1 MVEKDR
7 IINLINRDRGSVGYK
22 IPDLNIHRT
31 FSPGEVK
38 KVTFDE
44 IEKLSWVDGGLALL
58 KHYLI
63 IDDPEAAEE
72 ILGHV
77 EPEYF
82 YTDEDIRT
90 LLTEGTLDQL
100 KDALQFG
107 PRGVIELIKRDAVDL
122 RLNNVKMREEIL
134 KATKFNVDNAIK
146 IDELSNIN
154 NEDEAATSERRSEPI
169 AARGQNLNGGRRSEP
184 IKSKY
189 KVVG

>member
-90 LLTEGTLDQL
+90 LLTKGTLDQL

-134 KATKFNVDNAIK
+134 KATNFNVDNAIK
-146 IDELSNIN
+146 IEELSNIDN
-154 NEDEAATSERRSEPI
+154 KDEAATPQRRSEPI
-169 AARGQNLNGGRRSEP
+169 AARGQNSNGGRRSEP

>member
-100 KDALQFG
+100 
-107 PRGVIELIKRDAVDL
+107 
-122 RLNNVKMREEIL
+122 
-134 KATKFNVDNAIK
+134 
-146 IDELSNIN
+146 
-154 NEDEAATSERRSEPI
+154 
-169 AARGQNLNGGRRSEP
+169 
-184 IKSKY
+184 
-189 KVVG
+189 

>member
-90 LLTEGTLDQL
+90 LLTKGTLDQL

-134 KATKFNVDNAIK
+134 KATNFNVDNAIK
-146 IDELSNIN
+146 IEELSNIDN
-154 NEDEAATSERRSEPI
+154 KDEAATPQRRSEPI
-169 AARGQNLNGGRRSEP
+169 AKKQVLHLFLT
-184 IKSKY
+184 Y
-189 KVVG
+189 MKVSYQK

>member
-107 PRGVIELIKRDAVDL
+107 PRGVIELIKKDAVDL

-146 IDELSNIN
+146 IDELSNVN
-154 NEDEAATSERRSEPI
+154 NEDEEATSERRSEPI
-169 AARGQNLNGGRRSEP
+169 AARGQNSNSGRRSEP

>member
-146 IDELSNIN
+146 IDELSNVN

-169 AARGQNLNGGRRSEP
+169 AARSQNSNSGRRSEP